1 MFELKDTQAL
11 SRYKMKIDKVFDVD
25 QYLTKQAQNKK
36 LQTNFSGFR
45 NLNPTF
51 LPCQTFER

>member
-51 LPCQTFER
+51 LPWQTFER